1 MTSLREVSGL
11 ALGRMPTR
19 ASSGA
24 VSSKMRPFDNAM
36 LMLAMMRSRHKGR
49 DSTPATEGLPDALD
63 VRAKRRQL
71 LLEALVAPVEVVDAV
86 DHRVALRHQPGDDQ
100 AGRRAQVG
108 GHHRGALQPLDAA
121 HHGGV
126 ALD

>member
-36 LMLAMMRSRHKGR
+36 LMLAMMRSRHKGA
-49 DSTPATEGLPDALD
+49 DSTPAAAGLPEALD
-63 VRAKRRQL
+63 ARAERREL
-71 LLEALVAPVEVVDAV
+71 ALEPLVAAVEVVDAV
-86 DHRVALRHQPGDDQ
+86 DDGLAFGHQAGDHQPGR
-100 AGRRAQVG
+100 GAQVG
-108 GHHRGALQPLDAA
+108 GHH
-121 HHGGV
+121 GG
-126 ALD
+126 